1 MLKVILLLFV
11 TVAVV
16 LTEVNGQDDEAGE
29 TGRFLGT
36 ILTKRY
42 YHGLNSN
49 RTEFLLYLHVP
60 QGTECISLFLHYL
73 TTSKLS

>member
-11 TVAVV
+11 TVVVV

-42 YHGLNSN
+42 YHGTPRIRN
-49 RTEFLLYLHVP
+49 F
-60 QGTECISLFLHYL
+60 Q
-73 TTSKLS
+73 